1 MADRISPGST
11 CSELTKKRVFLASLK
26 EIDVAN
32 IGMAGPIKLVG
43 ILNRSIR

>member
-32 IGMAGPIKLVG
+32 IGPAGPIKLVR